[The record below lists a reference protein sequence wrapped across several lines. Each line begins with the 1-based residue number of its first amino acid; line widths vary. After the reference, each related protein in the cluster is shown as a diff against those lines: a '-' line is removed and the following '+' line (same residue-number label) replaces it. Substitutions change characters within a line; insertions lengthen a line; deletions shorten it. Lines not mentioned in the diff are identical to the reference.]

1 MDIDVLVFFKRITGL
16 LVSFPFW
23 MMTFLCNIAVFIS
36 SMIFLALEKAVNP
49 SVNSMI
55 DAVWWSFS
63 TITTVGYG
71 DITPITFWG
80 KILGIVLMIVGT
92 GLFVSYT
99 ALFANAMLG
108 REFTRLGRRV
118 TMIGKNVKGI
128 QSELHE
134 EEEILGNQIRNLN
147 SSLTRLEKR
156 LDDID
161 NKNGNKETK

>member
-36 SMIFLALEKAVNP
+36 SMIFLALEKTVNP

-108 REFTRLGRRV
+108 REFTRLGKRV
-118 TMIGKNVKGI
+118 TMIGKNVQGI